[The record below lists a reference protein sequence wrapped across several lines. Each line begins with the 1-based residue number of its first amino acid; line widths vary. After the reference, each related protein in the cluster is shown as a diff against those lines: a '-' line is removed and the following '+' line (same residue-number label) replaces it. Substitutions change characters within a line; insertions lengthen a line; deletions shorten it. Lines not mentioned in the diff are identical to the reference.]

1 MLDSVDR
8 IMLVLVVCVKQ
19 VKPVAVTLVF
29 SNRTSGGGRF
39 HALPRTGVVIKWRGV
54 GRGVES
60 AQWAMCRGRGAV
72 EGRFTILKLKDF
84 KQDITLALRDVKYSI
99 VIMSGSRRAVRRV
112 TSEIACTVA
121 TSVARGRT
129 LDTLKAEGLSKTVVK
144 ITRGLRTKV
153 VTALLYGR
161 VKVPVIITGTGGGLR
176 KAVLG
181 GIKTSAIMCPRV
193 RVNDEITGDL
203 LTARFAS

>member
-1 MLDSVDR
+1 M
-8 IMLVLVVCVKQ
+8 
-19 VKPVAVTLVF
+19 F
-29 SNRTSGGGRF
+29 SNRISGGGRF
-39 HALPRTGVVIKWRGV
+39 HALPRTGVVINWRGV
-54 GRGVES
+54 GRGAES
-60 AQWAMCRGRGAV
+60 AQWGRKAMCRGRGAV

-112 TSEIACTVA
+112 SSEMACTVA

-181 GIKTSAIMCPRV
+181 GMKTSAIMCPRV
-193 RVNDEITGDL
+193 RVNDQITGDL